1 MIYLDNA
8 ATTVGKPPV
17 VAEAVLSALGS
28 FGNSGR
34 GAYGEGLDAGRCLYE
49 TRLLL
54 GELFRCPADH
64 VCFTP
69 NSTAALNT
77 AIAGLLSP
85 GDHVISTD
93 WEHNSVLR
101 PLYRFRAQGGAVD
114 FLPADRRGRLDWDA
128 LPGLLRR
135 ETKAVVCTHAS
146 NLTGDAL
153 DLRRMGAFCRAHG
166 LLLVVDASQTA
177 GLLPIDMGGMG
188 IDVLCFTG
196 HKSLMGPQGTGG
208 LCVRPGVEIR
218 PLLTG
223 GTGVQSYR
231 ETQPEAY
238 PTRLEAGTLNGHGIA
253 GLRAALLFRRE
264 VGREAILTRETALAR
279 RFYRAVRDIPG
290 IRLYGDY
297 AAAERAPIVTLNL
310 GDADSGAVADALW
323 ERWGIA
329 VRPGAHC
336 APRLHRALGPE
347 TQGAVRFSWSYYN
360 PEKETDAAVSAL
372 RQLAEE

>member
-34 GAYGEGLDAGRCLYE
+34 GAYGEALDAGRCLYE

-336 APRLHRALGPE
+336 APRLHRALGTE

-360 PEKETDAAVSAL
+360 TEKETDAAVSAL